1 MEKMADQFT
10 PERGTGPLEADMDRI
25 AGDIEKYRQ
34 APETKDFSQEQL
46 LKKAVHE
53 LTEHPMPTGQGSTS
67 AANDDSDYAKGA
79 SAGAKLEVDHYLS
92 MAFKDGILKA
102 ANEAK
107 KSNPFVLDAFH
118 DALTGKLYD
127 EFKRRGLLK

>member
-1 MEKMADQFT
+1 MADQFT
-10 PERGTGPLEADMDRI
+10 PEKGTGPLEADIDRI

-34 APETKDFSQEQL
+34 APETKDLSHEQL
-46 LKKAVHE
+46 VKKAIYE
-53 LTEHPMPTGQGSTS
+53 LTERPMPTGRGAGLS
-67 AANDDSDYAKGA
+67 ASDDSDYAKGA
-79 SAGAKLEVDHYLS
+79 PAEAKLEVDHYLS

>member
-10 PERGTGPLEADMDRI
+10 PDKETGPLEADIDRI
-25 AGDIEKYRQ
+25 AGDVEKYRQ
-34 APETKDFSQEQL
+34 APETKDFSHEQL
-46 LKKAVHE
+46 LRKAIHE
-53 LTEHPMPTGQGSTS
+53 LTEHPMPTGQGV
-67 AANDDSDYAKGA
+67 ANDGSDYAKGA
-79 SAGAKLEVDHYLS
+79 PAGAKLEVDHYLS

-102 ANEAK
+102 VNEAK